1 MSVSLC
7 LAPASQLIQ
16 PGRLTTTWI
25 WRRSLAAMSW
35 SGVILPSCRLTGTGW
50 LWGPVTTL
58 RLSMVPPPSGI
69 PTLAM
74 ATESAVRLALA
85 DVSATPATTTPATAS
100 SMSPART

>member
-1 MSVSLC
+1 VSVSFC

-25 WRRSLAAMSW
+25 WRRSFAEMSW
-35 SGVILPSCRLTGTGW
+35 SGVILPSCRVTGTGW

-58 RLSMVPPPSGI
+58 MLCTVPPPSGI
-69 PTLAM
+69 PILAM

-85 DVSATPATTTPATAS
+85 EVSATPATTTPATAT
-100 SMSPART
+100 SMRPARM